1 MCAFLF
7 TCLAEL
13 DIGIAELDKA
23 NDQQHNGHAGHAQE
37 VRPVDAEEDR
47 VAVQVEDGEIHEP
60 DRHRHGPLE
69 QFLHVGQD
77 DICREQAYQRG
88 IAQASGQGVDQ
99 TYGNQRH
106 REHVEAGG
114 KDPALVNGE
123 MGELCP
129 NQDSDPGQNGS
140 QQDHQDIGAEAF

>member
-1 MCAFLF
+1 MRHRPNEIETKLDEIAKGEESTHKKQRTGLCVCAFLF

-60 DRHRHGPLE
+60 DRHRNGPLE
-69 QFLHVGQD
+69 QFLHWVQLLHS
-77 DICREQAYQRG
+77 EVFPLTTTL
-88 IAQASGQGVDQ
+88 S
-99 TYGNQRH
+99 
-106 REHVEAGG
+106 
-114 KDPALVNGE
+114 
-123 MGELCP
+123 
-129 NQDSDPGQNGS
+129 
-140 QQDHQDIGAEAF
+140 